1 MCGRCVGSWRSLEAA
16 EPAILVVVG
25 SAQPND
31 DVLTAALIAALR
43 QVIAPQ
49 RVLVSAFEKALY
61 ANDASALAPSD
72 PGVVVLPVS
81 AEEVQA
87 CVRVANSFDRAI
99 TPRGSGTGLAGGA
112 VPLESPVVIVTAKMN
127 RILSVDVDE
136 RMAWVEPG
144 VLNLDLSKA
153 VEKFGLHYA
162 PDPSSQQVCS
172 IGGNVAT
179 NAGGPHCLAHGV
191 TSAHIYAIEVV
202 LPDGELSVL
211 GGTAADFGGYDLRG
225 LFVGSEGTMGIVTKI
240 AVRLMVNPPAIRTLL
255 ADFTS
260 IRGASAAVSSVI
272 ACGTLPAALE
282 MMDANCIK
290 AVEPWAKAGLPMD
303 AEAVLLIEIEGVPE
317 GIEPSVAEIRDRCLS
332 SGARTV
338 RVASSAEERAL
349 LWKARKSAFG
359 AIANLAPDY
368 YLHDAVVPRSRLV
381 EVMEKVIEI
390 AARYEIMVLNVFHAG
405 DGNLHPLLVFDGRV
419 PGMLDRVHQAGHEIV
434 AACVAVGG
442 TLSGEHGIGLEK
454 RDLLP
459 LVMTAAEM
467 EHQALVRRVF
477 DPDGRWNPT
486 KVLPSG
492 AKCGELRRVPEGA
505 WV

>member
-1 MCGRCVGSWRSLEAA
+1 MPVSRPIGLWTVSDTRWVGSQIR
-16 EPAILVVVG
+16 
-25 SAQPND
+25 D
-31 DVLTAALIAALR
+31 DDAALVDALR
-43 QVIAPQ
+43 LVIDSK

-61 ANDASALAPSD
+61 AKDASSLSPSE

-81 AEEVQA
+81 SDEVQA
-87 CVRVANSFDRAI
+87 VVRIANHFGRAI

-112 VPLESPVVIVTAKMN
+112 VPLDAPVVIVTSKMN
-127 RILSVDVDE
+127 RVLDVDVDE
-136 RMAWVEPG
+136 RTAWVEPG

-153 VEKFGLHYA
+153 VAHHGLHYA

-191 TSAHIYAIEVV
+191 TSAHTIAVEVV
-202 LPDGELSVL
+202 LPDGSLCVL
-211 GGTAADFGGYDLRG
+211 GTDDPGYDLRG
-225 LFVGSEGTMGIVTKI
+225 IFVGSEGTMGIVTKVC
-240 AVRLMVNPPAIRTLL
+240 VRLMVNPPAIRTLL

-260 IRGASAAVSSVI
+260 IRDASAAVSAVI
-272 ACGTLPAALE
+272 ASGTLPAALE

-290 AVEPWAKAGLPMD
+290 AVEPWAKAGLPLD
-303 AEAVLLIEIEGVPE
+303 ADAVLLIEIEGVPE

-338 RVASSAEERAL
+338 RVASTAEERAL

-359 AIANLAPDY
+359 AIANIKPDY

-381 EVMEKVIEI
+381 EVMENVIEI
-390 AARYEIMVLNVFHAG
+390 ARRHDIIVLNVFHAG
-405 DGNLHPLLVFDGRV
+405 DGNLHPLLVFDGRE
-419 PGMLDRVHQAGHEIV
+419 PGVLDRVHQAGEEIV
-434 AACVAVGG
+434 RACVAAGG

-454 RDLLP
+454 KDLLP
-459 LVMTAAEM
+459 LVMTDAELA
-467 EHQALVRRVF
+467 HQVLVRTVF
-477 DPDGRWNPT
+477 DPNGRCNPT
-486 KVLPSG
+486 KVLPAG
-492 AKCGELRRVPEGA
+492 ASCGELRRVPDGA